1 MRKRKWTDEQLIE
14 AVKTNSSI
22 IGVLKTIGLGVS
34 GGSHSLVK
42 MKIKQLEIDNSHFT
56 GKGWCKEEKHK
67 EYVKR
72 VLLYPLE
79 EILVRDST
87 YQNTHTLKLRLI
99 KEGLLIKEC
108 YNCKLTTWLNEPIS
122 LQLHHKDGD
131 RCNNLIDNLSILC
144 PNCHSQTSTFAG
156 KSKRK

>member
-22 IGVLKTIGLGVS
+22 MGVLKTIGLKLC
-34 GGSHSLVK
+34 GGSHTLVK
-42 MKIKQLEIDNSHFT
+42 MRIKQLNIDKSHFT
-56 GKGWCKEEKHK
+56 GQGWCRGEKHK
-67 EYVKR
+67 EYINR
-72 VLLYPLE
+72 VIKYPLE
-79 EILVRDST
+79 QILVKDST
-87 YQNTHTLKLRLI
+87 YQCTHTLKKRLI
-99 KEGLLIKEC
+99 REGLLINEC

-122 LQLHHKDGD
+122 LQLHHIDGD